1 MRLRHKAHGVVVNVD
16 DATGRRL
23 LGGPWEPADD
33 KPADEPAPSGDGP
46 TSGDVPTTE
55 KPARRRPAK
64 KVTEDAGSGNDHT
77 S

>member
-16 DATGRRL
+16 DATGQRL
-23 LGGPWEPADD
+23 LGGPWEPADKSASD
-33 KPADEPAPSGDGP
+33 GLAPPGDGP
-46 TSGDVPTTE
+46 VAE